1 MPRTTKKP
9 QKAVY
14 LPAELIE
21 RVRQSADKNRR
32 SWNAEVQVALEFYL
46 EQQEKGS
53 KRGEVDI

>member
-21 RVRQSADKNRR
+21 RIKQSAEKNRR

-46 EQQEKGS
+46 EQQ
-53 KRGEVDI
+53 KRKEQ